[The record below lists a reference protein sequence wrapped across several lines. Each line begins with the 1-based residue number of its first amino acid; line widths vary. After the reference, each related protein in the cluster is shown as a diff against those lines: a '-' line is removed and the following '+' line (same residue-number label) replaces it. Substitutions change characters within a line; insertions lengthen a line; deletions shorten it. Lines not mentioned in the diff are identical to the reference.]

1 MKENEENI
9 KDEENLLNF
18 GFVLRNLDTSKKNNI
33 QNLDR
38 DFNIL
43 CFNILNPI
51 KSESASITYGE
62 EPLSKRED
70 DRITPSMIK
79 VLVGVCYLNLAS
91 NACFRK
97 VHKCRFPYY

>member
-9 KDEENLLNF
+9 EDEENLLNF

-33 QNLDR
+33 KNLDR
-38 DFNIL
+38 DFNNL

-97 VHKCRFPYY
+97 VHKCRLPYY